1 MGIWEA
7 LMMAAFGF
15 SWPMQIMKTYKTKN
29 PAGKSLMFLFLIFGG
44 YAAGIVHKLTVHYNW
59 VFWIY
64 LLNLLM
70 VGTDLTLTLY
80 YKNRLARKSENQE

>member
-29 PAGKSLMFLFLIFGG
+29 PSGKSLMFLFLIFGG

-70 VGTDLTLTLY
+70 VGTDLALTLY
-80 YKNRLARKSENQE
+80 YKQLLAVKKENNN

>member
-44 YAAGIVHKLTVHYNW
+44 YGAGIVHKLTVHYNW

-64 LLNLLM
+64 LLNLIM

-80 YKNRLARKSENQE
+80 YKHRIAKSGKENA

>member
-1 MGIWEA
+1 
-7 LMMAAFGF
+7 MMAAFGF

-29 PAGKSLMFLFLIFGG
+29 PAGKSLMFLCLIFGG
-44 YAAGIVHKLTVHYNW
+44 YGAGIVHKLTVHYNW

-64 LLNLLM
+64 LLNLIM

-80 YKNRLARKSENQE
+80 YKHQLAKKSENNN

>member
-80 YKNRLARKSENQE
+80 YKNRLAKKIENND

>member
-1 MGIWEA
+1 
-7 LMMAAFGF
+7 MMAAFGF

-64 LLNLLM
+64 LLNLIM

-80 YKNRLARKSENQE
+80 YKHRLAKSGKENA